1 MTAPPTGAQIKGIGP
16 AIGRTIHY
24 PFSVPKQMNDSALV
38 VNQAAHTLVGGM
50 NSLFAQTL
58 TILKPRPFLVKAIA
72 PLVQRIDQAVPASAA
87 KGQRAS
93 DVFWGPAGNAI
104 DGVGDALTGWMTIG
118 ALKKAG
124 YPDPTFP
131 EATRAVLH
139 KTDLPAP
146 RANMAAASGGG
157 EPQAAPVA
165 AEPEPSPT
173 PQPPAPE
180 G

>member
-1 MTAPPTGAQIKGIGP
+1 
-16 AIGRTIHY
+16 
-24 PFSVPKQMNDSALV
+24 MNDSALV
-38 VNQAAHTLVGGM
+38 VNQASSQLVGGL
-50 NSLFAQTL
+50 NSLFAQVMTTL
-58 TILKPRPFLVKAIA
+58 QPRPFVVKAIA
-72 PLVQRIDQAVPASAA
+72 PIVQRIDKAVPASAA

-146 RANMAAASGGG
+146 RSNMAGAGGG
-157 EPQAAPVA
+157 NEPVAPVA
-165 AEPEPSPT
+165 PEPEPSPT
-173 PQPPAPE
+173 PQPPPPDGGGA
-180 G
+180 